1 MKSEFEKIFE
11 QLADFRTLA
20 GYDGWMI
27 GACVYAQREAA
38 GERVSDT
45 EFGCENDLTVVQN
58 QKIKIQNSCKSEIVR
73 KTSSFAVMRNQM
85 EEDGILYQLELHV
98 VKPEVQEI
106 DTSRQVV
113 IEETAG
119 ITEKPEVQGAVS
131 SRQAGMEKNMDMNV
145 EKSKPE
151 EWRMDLHHSVGTEE
165 TADTS
170 EGKTFSFTHSDI
182 FRFVDA
188 VGDTNSI
195 HRTAHAVVPG
205 LLMVEW
211 MLDMWMRKQ
220 PETETDVELQ
230 AGMKNEMR
238 AGAQAGMKNEMQAG
252 VQVESQN
259 EMQAGMPDRGTFIC
273 RFRFEK
279 PVYVDERLHVEIRNT
294 RGKQIYECKRE
305 DKEIVWNMRI
315 L

>member
-1 MKSEFEKIFE
+1 MKNEFEKIFE

-27 GACVYAQREAA
+27 GACVYAQWEA
-38 GERVSDT
+38 EHVSN
-45 EFGCENDLTVVQN
+45 E
-58 QKIKIQNSCKSEIVR
+58 KSCKSEIVK
-73 KTSSFAVMRNQM
+73 KTASFAVMRNQM
-85 EEDGILYQLELHV
+85 EEDGSVYQLELHV
-98 VKPEVQEI
+98 VKPEVQEP
-106 DTSRQVV
+106 DTSRQVGIDENAGIKEKTEMQGANISRQIV
-113 IEETAG
+113 IEENM
-119 ITEKPEVQGAVS
+119 
-131 SRQAGMEKNMDMNV
+131 GMNI

-151 EWRMDLHHSVGTEE
+151 EPQMDIHSLVGTEE
-165 TADTS
+165 TTDTG
-170 EGKTFSFTHSDI
+170 EGKTISFTHHDI
-182 FRFVDA
+182 LRFVDA

-195 HRTAHAVVPG
+195 HRTVHAVVPG

-211 MLDMWMRKQ
+211 MLDMWMKKQ

-230 AGMKNEMR
+230 AGMKNEM
-238 AGAQAGMKNEMQAG
+238 QAG
-252 VQVESQN
+252 VQVETQN
-259 EMQAGMPDRGTFIC
+259 ERQAGMPDSKTFIC

-279 PVYVDERLHVEIRNT
+279 PVFVDEKLQVQARTE

>member
-1 MKSEFEKIFE
+1 MKNEFEKIFK
-11 QLADFRTLA
+11 QLADFHTLA

-38 GERVSDT
+38 GERVSGT
-45 EFGCENDLTVVQN
+45 EFGCGNDRTVVQN
-58 QKIKIQNSCKSEIVR
+58 QKIKIQNSCKSEIVK
-73 KTSSFAVMRNQM
+73 KTASFAVMRNQI
-85 EEDGILYQLELHV
+85 EEDGIVYQLELHV
-98 VKPEVQEI
+98 VKPEM
-106 DTSRQVV
+106 
-113 IEETAG
+113 
-119 ITEKPEVQGAVS
+119 QGAVS
-131 SRQAGMEKNMDMNV
+131 SRQAGMEKNMAMNE

-151 EWRMDLHHSVGTEE
+151 ERRMDLHHSVGTEE
-165 TADTS
+165 TADAG
-170 EGKTFSFTHSDI
+170 EGKTFSFTHFDI
-182 FRFVDA
+182 LRFVDA

-220 PETETDVELQ
+220 PETETDVEL
-230 AGMKNEMR
+230 K
-238 AGAQAGMKNEMQAG
+238 AGMKNEMQAG
-252 VQVESQN
+252 VQVETQN
-259 EMQAGMPDRGTFIC
+259 ERQAGMPDSKTFIC

-279 PVYVDERLHVEIRNT
+279 PVFVDEELQVQARTE

>member
-58 QKIKIQNSCKSEIVR
+58 QKIKIQNSCKSEIVK
-73 KTSSFAVMRNQM
+73 KTASFAVMRNQM

-98 VKPEVQEI
+98 VKPEVQ
-106 DTSRQVV
+106 
-113 IEETAG
+113 
-119 ITEKPEVQGAVS
+119 GAVTS
-131 SRQAGMEKNMDMNV
+131 KQAGMEKNMGMNV
-145 EKSKPE
+145 EKSRPE
-151 EWRMDLHHSVGTEE
+151 ERRMDLHHSVKTEE
-165 TADTS
+165 TADTG

-182 FRFVDA
+182 LRFVDA

-205 LLMVEW
+205 LLMVER
-211 MLDMWMRKQ
+211 MLDMWMKKQ

-230 AGMKNEMR
+230 AGMR
-238 AGAQAGMKNEMQAG
+238 AGMKNEMQAG

>member
-1 MKSEFEKIFE
+1 MKNEFEKIFE

-58 QKIKIQNSCKSEIVR
+58 QKIKIQNSCKSEIVK
-73 KTSSFAVMRNQM
+73 KTASFAVMRNQM

-98 VKPEVQEI
+98 VKPEVQ
-106 DTSRQVV
+106 
-113 IEETAG
+113 
-119 ITEKPEVQGAVS
+119 GAVTS
-131 SRQAGMEKNMDMNV
+131 KQAGMEKNMGMNV
-145 EKSKPE
+145 EKSRPE
-151 EWRMDLHHSVGTEE
+151 ERRMDLHHSVKTEE
-165 TADTS
+165 TADTG

-182 FRFVDA
+182 LRFVDA

-205 LLMVEW
+205 LLMVER
-211 MLDMWMRKQ
+211 MLDMWMKKQ

-230 AGMKNEMR
+230 AGMR
-238 AGAQAGMKNEMQAG
+238 AGMKNEMQ
-252 VQVESQN
+252 VETQN
-259 EMQAGMPDRGTFIC
+259 EMQAGMPDSGTFIC

>member
-1 MKSEFEKIFE
+1 MKSEFEKTFE

-27 GACVYAQREAA
+27 GACVYEQREAA
-38 GERVSDT
+38 EERVSGT
-45 EFGCENDLTVVQN
+45 EFGCGNDLTVVQN
-58 QKIKIQNSCKSEIVR
+58 QKIKIQNSCKSEIVK
-73 KTSSFAVMRNQM
+73 KTASFAVMRNQM
-85 EEDGILYQLELHV
+85 EEDGIVYQLELHV
-98 VKPEVQEI
+98 V
-106 DTSRQVV
+106 
-113 IEETAG
+113 
-119 ITEKPEVQGAVS
+119 KPEVQGAVS
-131 SRQAGMEKNMDMNV
+131 SRQAGMEKNMAMNV
-145 EKSKPE
+145 EKSKLE
-151 EWRMDLHHSVGTEE
+151 ERRMDLHHSVGTEE
-165 TADTS
+165 TTDTGG
-170 EGKTFSFTHSDI
+170 GKTFSFTHSDI
-182 FRFVDA
+182 LRFVDA

-220 PETETDVELQ
+220 PETKTDV
-230 AGMKNEMR
+230 G
-238 AGAQAGMKNEMQAG
+238 MQAG
-252 VQVESQN
+252 VQVETQN
-259 EMQAGMPDRGTFIC
+259 EMQAGMPDSKTFIC

-279 PVYVDERLHVEIRNT
+279 PVFVDEKLQVQARTE

>member
-1 MKSEFEKIFE
+1 MKNKFEKIFK
-11 QLADFRTLA
+11 QLADFHTLA

-27 GACVYAQREAA
+27 GACVYAQRDVA
-38 GERVSDT
+38 GERVSGT
-45 EFGCENDLTVVQN
+45 EFGRGNDLTVVQN
-58 QKIKIQNSCKSEIVR
+58 QNIKIQNSCKSEIVK
-73 KTSSFAVMRNQM
+73 KTASFAVMRNQI
-85 EEDGILYQLELHV
+85 EEDGIVYQLELHV
-98 VKPEVQEI
+98 V
-106 DTSRQVV
+106 R
-113 IEETAG
+113 
-119 ITEKPEVQGAVS
+119 PEVQGALTS
-131 SRQAGMEKNMDMNV
+131 KQEGMEKNMGMNV

-151 EWRMDLHHSVGTEE
+151 ERRMDLHHSVGTEE
-165 TADTS
+165 NTDTS
-170 EGKTFSFTHSDI
+170 GGKSISFTHSDI
-182 FRFVDA
+182 LRFVDA

-220 PETETDVELQ
+220 PETKIDAEL
-230 AGMKNEMR
+230 K
-238 AGAQAGMKNEMQAG
+238 AGMKNEMQAG
-252 VQVESQN
+252 VQVETQN
-259 EMQAGMPDRGTFIC
+259 ERQAGMSDSGTFIC

-279 PVYVDERLHVEIRNT
+279 PVYVDEKLQVQARTE